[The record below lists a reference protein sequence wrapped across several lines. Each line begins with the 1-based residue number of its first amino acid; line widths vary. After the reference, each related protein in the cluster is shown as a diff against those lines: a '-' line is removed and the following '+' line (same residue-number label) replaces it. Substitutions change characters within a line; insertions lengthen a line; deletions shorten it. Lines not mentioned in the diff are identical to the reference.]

1 MSAST
6 TTPSNHRHGWDFA
19 VRSALAGGFAGAA
32 AKTAVAPLERVKILF
47 QTQNADFQRF
57 SGECLCDSEDEY
69 RPDTP
74 YRIME
79 RSRECLGIYL
89 ENERNYGVVSAR
101 SIPHAAISY
110 TVYEKAKRILMP
122 TPESQSSLRLFLAG
136 SITGLF
142 ALPTTYPF
150 ELIRV
155 RMAIDTKANRQPSVR
170 NAISTIWS
178 EGRWTSSNPLSPTP
192 LLNFYRGF
200 PLTVMAAIPYRGGL
214 FLAWETLNAKSVEI
228 LGEETVQANRTT
240 VHLAIGAVAA
250 SIGEVFIYPLGV
262 IRRTQQA
269 SGVEFPERMLGFR
282 ETTRQVWT
290 KAGWRGFYAGM
301 GIGLVKQIP
310 LHSISLTSWQL
321 AKRVLDV

>member
-57 SGECLCDSEDEY
+57 SGSWRGVGNALVY
-69 RPDTP
+69 IWRT
-74 YRIME
+74 RGIMG
-79 RSRECLGIYL
+79 LYQGHTL
-89 ENERNYGVVSAR
+89 TLAR

-122 TPESQSSLRLFLAG
+122 TPEFQSSLRRFLAG

-155 RMAIDTKANRQPSVR
+155 RMAIDTKANCQPSVR

-178 EGRWTSSNPLSPTP
+178 EGRWTSSNPLPPTP

-228 LGEETVQANRTT
+228 LGEETVQANRMT